1 MGALTDGQALVWI
14 ARHRAQLIERE
25 RRWPTPQTWYEL
37 ILPSGPRATGRTP
50 ADAVN
55 SMAAYL
61 RSMDAV
67 ESIRKCWY
75 MALVERAT
83 RR

>member
-1 MGALTDGQALVWI
+1 MGLLTAEQALYWI
-14 ARHRAQLIERE
+14 AKHSAQLVE
-25 RRWPTPQTWYEL
+25 RRTGWPRETWYQV
-37 ILPSGPRATGRTP
+37 ILPSGTRSQGKTP